1 MAANEMATLSTA
13 ASAMASS
20 LASSL
25 ALYPS
30 LAGKTAFVSGGGS
43 GIGAVIVAHLAQQGC
58 RVAFCDVAAAPSEA
72 LVSHFAPAPV
82 RFFPCDVRDI
92 AALRATLNAAEHE
105 LGTIT
110 ILVNNA
116 ARDDRHAL
124 EEVTPEYWDERQA
137 VNLRH
142 HFFAAQS
149 VAPGM
154 TRQGG
159 GAIINMGSVS
169 WMRGTPG
176 MIAYTTAKAAI
187 SGLTRVL
194 ARELGVH
201 NIRVN
206 SVVPGAILTER
217 QIKLWLTPELEREF
231 IDGQC
236 LKFRLTENDVARA
249 IVFLASD
256 EARAITGH
264 NLIVDGGL
272 AQTSAG

>member
-1 MAANEMATLSTA
+1 MAAKEMATPNTA
-13 ASAMASS
+13 ASA
-20 LASSL
+20 LAS
-25 ALYPS
+25 YPS

-58 RVAFCDVAAAPSEA
+58 SVAFCDVAAAPSET
-72 LVSHFAPAPV
+72 LVSLLAPAPV
-82 RFFPCDVRDI
+82 RFYHCDVRDI
-92 AALRATLNAAEHE
+92 AALRATLAVAANE
-105 LGTIT
+105 LGAIT

-116 ARDDRHAL
+116 ARDDRHDL
-124 EEVTPEYWDERQA
+124 DEVTPEYWDDRQA

-149 VAPGM
+149 VAPAM
-154 TRQGG
+154 AKHGG

-187 SGLTRVL
+187 SGLTRSL
-194 ARELGVH
+194 ARELGMH

-206 SVVPGAILTER
+206 SIVPGAILTER

-236 LKFRLTENDVARA
+236 LKFRLTESDVARA
-249 IVFLASD
+249 TLFLASD

-264 NLIVDGGL
+264 SLIVDGGL

>member
-1 MAANEMATLSTA
+1 
-13 ASAMASS
+13 
-20 LASSL
+20 
-25 ALYPS
+25 
-30 LAGKTAFVSGGGS
+30 VSGGGS
-43 GIGAVIVAHLAQQGC
+43 GIGAVIVAHLAHQGC
-58 RVAFCDVAAAPSEA
+58 RVAFCDLAEAPSEA
-72 LVSHFAPAPV
+72 LVSHLAPARV
-82 RFFPCDVRDI
+82 RFHRCDVRDI
-92 AALRATLNAAEHE
+92 AALRLTLKAVEDDCGA
-105 LGTIT
+105 IT

-116 ARDDRHAL
+116 ARDDRHAW
-124 EEVTPEYWDERQA
+124 EEVTPEYWDDRQA
-137 VNLRH
+137 VNVRH
-142 HFFAAQS
+142 HFFAAQC

-154 TRQGG
+154 IKEGG
-159 GAIINMGSVS
+159 GSIINMGSIS

-187 SGLTRVL
+187 GGLTRVL
-194 ARELGVH
+194 AREMGVH

-217 QIKLWLTPELEREF
+217 QIKLWLTPELERSF

-249 IVFLASD
+249 VLFLASD
-256 EARAITGH
+256 EARAITSH

>member
-1 MAANEMATLSTA
+1 MAAKEMATPNTA
-13 ASAMASS
+13 AST
-20 LASSL
+20 LAS
-25 ALYPS
+25 YPS

-58 RVAFCDVAAAPSEA
+58 SVAFCDVAAAPSET
-72 LVSHFAPAPV
+72 LVSLLAPAPV
-82 RFFPCDVRDI
+82 RFYRCDVRDI
-92 AALRATLNAAEHE
+92 AALRATLAVAANE
-105 LGTIT
+105 LGAIT

-116 ARDDRHAL
+116 ARDDRHDL
-124 EEVTPEYWDERQA
+124 DEVTPEYWDDWQA

-149 VAPGM
+149 VASAM
-154 TRQGG
+154 AKHGG

-187 SGLTRVL
+187 SGLTRSL
-194 ARELGVH
+194 ARELGLH

-217 QIKLWLTPELEREF
+217 QIKLWLTPELEHALGRHHALSRRVCVSLAAYF
-231 IDGQC
+231 GGADRRDRADLAADRDLPGTGGRRIDRGRRQ
-236 LKFRLTENDVARA
+236 
-249 IVFLASD
+249 
-256 EARAITGH
+256 
-264 NLIVDGGL
+264 GL
-272 AQTSAG
+272 SAGL